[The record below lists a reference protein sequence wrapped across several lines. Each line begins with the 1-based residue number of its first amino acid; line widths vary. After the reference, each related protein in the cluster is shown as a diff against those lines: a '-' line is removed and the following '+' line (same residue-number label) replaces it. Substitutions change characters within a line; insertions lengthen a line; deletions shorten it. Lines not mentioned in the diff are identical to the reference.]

1 MPLPLARTGST
12 VGAQAESMTSAAM
25 AAIIRRRNRREIVT
39 EPFEVITVDTDRVAC
54 DGGGGALGHPKV
66 YLNLG
71 KEGRIECPY
80 CSRLYVLRKGAQGGT
95 GAGAHAH

>member
-1 MPLPLARTGST
+1 
-12 VGAQAESMTSAAM
+12 MTRAAA
-25 AAIIRRRNRREIVT
+25 AAIIRRHERKEKVT

-71 KEGRIECPY
+71 EEGQIECPY
-80 CSRLYVLRKGAQGGT
+80 CSRLYKMRAGARS
-95 GAGAHAH
+95 GAHAH